1 MAENK
6 NSKKEIVFGP
16 QPKLRLKLSDK
27 IYLATALRDEDV
39 TKYVY
44 SLVISGV
51 AGRYTSET
59 SVEVTAFDDAA
70 HAEAYFDAL
79 NDVVAVYKNHP
90 TVRQMQPLL
99 APHIK
104 IFEDM
109 FITR

>member
-6 NSKKEIVFGP
+6 NSKHEIVFGP

-44 SLVISGV
+44 SLVMLGA
-51 AGRYTSET
+51 AGQYTSET

-70 HAEAYFDAL
+70 HANAYFEAL

-90 TVRQMQPLL
+90 IVSKMQPLL
-99 APHIK
+99 APRIK